1 MTFATCF
8 NLLNKPLKFGQ
19 LCSYK
24 IEECDKQMN
33 LCEAVELQ
41 RYRDVLAIVTIS
53 ETLAWQDILL
63 KVTYLFLDTEV
74 L

>member
-19 LCSYK
+19 LYCCK
-24 IEECDKQMN
+24 IEECDKQIN

-41 RYRDVLAIVTIS
+41 RYSDVLAIVTIS
-53 ETLAWQDILL
+53 ETLAKPDILL
-63 KVTYLFLDTEV
+63 KVTHLFLDTEV